1 MEKSQKEKE
10 AKEDFINRILEM
22 FLEFFYDKDKCEMSQ
37 GLIDLREKMLC
48 RHNQEIEECE
58 QKKNQIELHSD
69 MVRKAI
75 KIIS

>member
-1 MEKSQKEKE
+1 MDECKGQNEV
-10 AKEDFINRILEM
+10 KEDFINRVFEM
-22 FLEFFYDKDKCEMSQ
+22 FLEFFYEKDKCEMSQ
-37 GLIDLREKMLC
+37 GLIDLREKMIC